1 MKTMASDV
9 NSRRAARQKKARQR
23 QLKILLIF
31 FIVVVIVTLVIMC
44 FTVFFQVKI
53 IKSTGSKIYSGSQ
66 IGEASKV
73 TGKDSLFFVS
83 EEEIEE
89 NIRKECP
96 YIDNV
101 KLKRVFPDEIQL
113 IVTDAKEHAYYLSGD
128 KYYII
133 SEKGYILKEQ
143 KETPE
148 NVFQIKTNGI
158 KGKPGQKA
166 EYKNITEN
174 ELVANLIEDLRKYD
188 INIDVIDTT
197 SLLQIELKIEGK
209 YTVILGKNE
218 YISDKIKHL
227 SSMLDNITDNSDIID
242 LSMWQPDNRQ
252 GTTRKSSK

>member
-1 MKTMASDV
+1 MASDV

-31 FIVVVIVTLVIMC
+31 FIVIAIVTLVIMC
-44 FTVFFQVKI
+44 FTVFFQVKV

-89 NIRKECP
+89 NVRQKCP
-96 YIDNV
+96 YIDSV
-101 KLKRVFPDEIQL
+101 KLERVFPDEIQL

-128 KYYII
+128 KYYLI

-143 KETPE
+143 KELPE

-158 KGKPGQKA
+158 NGKPGQKA
-166 EYKNITEN
+166 EYKNIAEN
-174 ELVANLIEDLRKYD
+174 ELVTNLIKYLRKYD
-188 INIDVIDTT
+188 VDIDVIDVT
-197 SLLQIELKIEGK
+197 SLLQIELQIEDK
-209 YTVILGKNE
+209 YTVLLGKNE
-218 YISDKIKHL
+218 HISDKIKHL
-227 SSMLDNITDNSDIID
+227 SSMLDNITDDADIID

-252 GTTRKSSK
+252 GTTRKLTK